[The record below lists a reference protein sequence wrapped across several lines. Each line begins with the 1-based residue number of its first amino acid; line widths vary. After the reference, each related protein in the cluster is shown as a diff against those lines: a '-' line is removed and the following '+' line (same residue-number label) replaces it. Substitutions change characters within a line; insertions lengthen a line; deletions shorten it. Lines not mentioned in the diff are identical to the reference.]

1 MGTGTVDMIR
11 RCAAVNLPEPEFV
24 VTDGFVATVRRES
37 LAGQAGV
44 QAGVQVGVQVGV
56 QAVLSDK
63 EVTMLRACLE
73 GAVPNEELNMDKQD

>member
-1 MGTGTVDMIR
+1 MIR

-44 QAGVQVGVQVGV
+44 QAGVQVGVQ
-56 QAVLSDK
+56 AVLSDK